1 MHFMNYIHMRI
12 FNVYVKKTFNTD
24 LSRALFL
31 YNSLIYIYMYI
42 YIRVYIYIYVC
53 MIYTL
58 QSMCRDSNR
67 GQQHQTTT
75 WIDEDGHRSIG
86 IISLQQ
92 SKFWFPIAN
101 ELHICELRISRYV
114 KTMYTYYHKYE
125 LWITTICITL
135 YFSVTYTY
143 TSMT

>member
-1 MHFMNYIHMRI
+1 MRI

-31 YNSLIYIYMYI
+31 YNSLIYIL
-42 YIRVYIYIYVC
+42 YIYVC

-101 ELHICELRISRYV
+101 ELHMNWESLA
-114 KTMYTYYHKYE
+114 M
-125 LWITTICITL
+125 
-135 YFSVTYTY
+135 
-143 TSMT
+143 